1 MKTRTLLA
9 TCLSFILVLAFA
21 ASAFATPIW
30 TASDADI
37 ATVYTKTAGTWSS
50 GPVTVGTANSMFNFD
65 FNVVGSWDGKSDPN
79 TRLVDVPGVGKAT
92 WDWLTVN
99 VYKDGVLVTTQL
111 YDDIDNGGNVAGGP
125 IAGPNIHYE
134 TLLALTGVYTFEAIG
149 HMTVDSPDKPLE
161 VETWRLNAAN
171 VTPTPLPAAVWM
183 LGSGLLGFMG
193 FKSSRKN
200 NA

>member
-1 MKTRTLLA
+1 MKTRTLFA

-30 TASDADI
+30 TASAADI
-37 ATVYTKTAGTWSS
+37 AKEYTKTDGTWSS
-50 GPVTVGTANSMFNFD
+50 GPVSVTSADSMFNFD

-79 TRLVDVPGVGKAT
+79 TRLVDVPGEGKAT
-92 WDWLTVN
+92 WDWLTIN
-99 VYKDGVLVTTQL
+99 VYKDGVLQTALSTTF
-111 YDDIDNGGNVAGGP
+111 DDIDNGGNSFDPRKAG
-125 IAGPNIHYE
+125 ANIHYE

-149 HMTVDSPDKPLE
+149 HMTMDSGLE
-161 VETWRLNAAN
+161 AETWKLNSAN

-193 FKSSRKN
+193 FKRTRKN